1 MTLLARKVTSFPDNV
16 PMDVKDDAQTLL
28 AASDSNDESVR
39 LALYDTDNLTF
50 SPGSFVSI
58 SELRE
63 FMGLKQFNLQG
74 STFELRDS
82 SANIL
87 ELMKSSASDKSA
99 IIDGAQSLKLTDG
112 SATTFNV
119 DDASLLL
126 GKSVAMPNGYKVADT
141 ASKIQGEVTSASD
154 LGVLSAAK
162 GVAVTEGGA
171 LTLSVAEYN
180 AITSS
185 SRPLNATHKIADT
198 AAAIEAAVGTGTAL
212 SGASSIDVQS
222 GVVDLSLGQFS
233 SLGQKFT
240 DRVIFQLQRL
250 QKASTLRRVL
260 ILAASSQSKLLP
272 LQTTPISRTL
282 SNILAPTKL
291 I

>member
-1 MTLLARKVTSFPDNV
+1 MATKWL
-16 PMDVKDDAQTLL
+16 
-28 AASDSNDESVR
+28 
-39 LALYDTDNLTF
+39 
-50 SPGSFVSI
+50 I
-58 SELRE
+58 LR
-63 FMGLKQFNLQG
+63 Q
-74 STFELRDS
+74 R
-82 SANIL
+82 
-87 ELMKSSASDKSA
+87 
-99 IIDGAQSLKLTDG
+99 
-112 SATTFNV
+112 
-119 DDASLLL
+119 
-126 GKSVAMPNGYKVADT
+126 
-141 ASKIQGEVTSASD
+141 SKGEVTSASD

-162 GVAVTEGGA
+162 GVAVTDGGA

-185 SRPLNATHKIADT
+185 SRPLTATHKIADT

-240 DRVIFQLQRL
+240 DKGDISITEAA
-250 QKASTLRRVL
+250 KASTLRQVL

-272 LQTTPISRTL
+272 LRTTPISRTL
-282 SNILAPTKL
+282 FKILAPTKL